1 MDLFAGDRWSPT
13 DAALAYYVTKSSA
26 NDIIKSHY
34 QKLRTAQELVEV
46 VDSAFFR
53 LLALQQSLPLA
64 ESLLSLRKALQQKSG
79 HLLQQ
84 NLTKVE
90 DYSRAEQRRTAR
102 AKRLL
107 SKVRIDMEMERNLLA
122 SAMALSPDIMSD
134 GGFVVDGALSRPQ
147 FNCEIGDLE
156 MIAVRRRPE
165 AQGAGLAYLN
175 SVNDLRRTIIKY
187 FPRVTGYWRHAR
199 DKDKFLYDKDWKEV
213 GVSVYFDVVEWLANV
228 DESKATRIKSEK
240 TEKEIG
246 AIALGITSQV
256 RVAALKYFD
265 AIEELEVS
273 DTNVAGLRRILNAA
287 QARVAMQDAEKLIVE
302 ETKADL
308 MKRKL

>member
-1 MDLFAGDRWSPT
+1 M
-13 DAALAYYVTKSSA
+13 
-26 NDIIKSHY
+26 
-34 QKLRTAQELVEV
+34 EV

-53 LLALQQSLPLA
+53 LLAHQASLPLA
-64 ESLLSLRKALQQKSG
+64 ESLLSLRKAIQEKSG

-90 DYSRAEQRRTAR
+90 DYSRAEQRTAR
-102 AKRLL
+102 AKRLR
-107 SKVRIDMEMERNLLA
+107 SKIRIDMEAERNLLA
-122 SAMALSPDIMSD
+122 SAMALSPDNIVD

-147 FNCEIGDLE
+147 FNCEIGELE

-165 AQGAGLAYLN
+165 AYSAGLAYLN
-175 SVNDLRRTIIKY
+175 SVNDLRRTIVKY
-187 FPRVTGYWRHAR
+187 FPRVTGFWRSAR

-213 GVSVYFDVVEWLANV
+213 GVSIYFDVVEWLANI

-240 TEKEIG
+240 SEKEIG

-265 AIEELEVS
+265 GIEELEVA

-287 QARVAMQDAEKLIVE
+287 EARVAMQDAERLIVE

-308 MKRKL
+308 IEAKIMRMRALG